1 MSEPQPIADVSERA
15 HREGEHAGA
24 VRGMFDRIAG
34 TYDLLNVALS
44 AGRDRRGREKAVRA
58 LARFDGPVLDLCAG
72 TLDLAALVSAARPK
86 DRVVAADFSAAM
98 LEAGRGKAP
107 RVETVVADAL
117 ALPFEDATF
126 GAVVCGFGVRNLSD
140 LGAGVRE
147 VRRVLKP
154 GGGFVTLELFRP
166 TRALGRAA
174 HASYG
179 RVVLPLVGGL
189 VSGERR
195 AYDYLARSM
204 KGFASRAEYEAL
216 LAREG
221 FARVSGEDL
230 TLGLAGLV
238 TAERSR

>member
-44 AGRDRRGREKAVRA
+44 AGRDRRWREKAVRA

-154 GGGFVTLELFRP
+154 GGRM
-166 TRALGRAA
+166 
-174 HASYG
+174 
-179 RVVLPLVGGL
+179 L
-189 VSGERR
+189 VS
-195 AYDYLARSM
+195 D
-204 KGFASRAEYEAL
+204 
-216 LAREG
+216 
-221 FARVSGEDL
+221 
-230 TLGLAGLV
+230 LV
-238 TAERSR
+238 TAGQLPDEVRRDIEMWAGCIAGALPEAEYTGKAAAAGLARVEVLARAGYVEDTPEWRNLGGANGPIYSVKLRAYKL